1 MRIKRALAAILC
13 SAMLLS
19 SESFSMGV
27 LASTSENVEVQMQDD
42 VAAVGENKDELEEQG
57 QEQEQ
62 EQESEEVLEPSAS
75 PSATPQET
83 DEPEATEEPTQ
94 EPTLIPTQT
103 PTKTPEETENPSETP
118 STVPTISPDATESP
132 DAAPSM
138 DPESSVSPSVVP
150 SATPS
155 IEADNLNLDLVQ
167 GSEDFLEVDEDG
179 VLRIKEG
186 KELYGSTIKIPK
198 EAKRI
203 PSGIFNEKTS
213 VKYIVFEEGSQL
225 EQIDAGAF
233 EGCGITSIEIPEGVT
248 GIEDAVFKNS
258 YLSKIT
264 LKGKVTSIGKEA
276 FSDTPIEAISG
287 SEITSVGNSAFS
299 NCSSLTEVRMP
310 KLETI
315 GTRAFQYCTKLN
327 SGMVW
332 SSQLVSVG
340 KEAFKGC
347 GFVDLDMS
355 SVTNEGITIEAR
367 AFEGCTKLSSV
378 TLPGSLSNIETALFK
393 GCTSL
398 KTITLPDSLVSIGED
413 GFSGCNSLERIIIFE
428 KIQKIQARA
437 FEGCEALTEISIL
450 NPKPEGDDFTIAQ
463 SAFPNKSDNSKVTM
477 KGYDGKVQEYAE
489 SRGYQYQ
496 SLFQKYQLYYIK
508 NSNVD
513 FNFDKGE
520 GISGEEMTVTLT
532 VKNGY
537 CLTGTGLVVTSDV
550 ANIKPELV
558 STSGNKSIFRFFM
571 PDGEATVSAS
581 VALAKDVTG
590 GTMSYEF
597 QSVNSY
603 IGSFD
608 KQKNQ
613 LTLEKTGQ
621 ETALLVKLNEDK
633 IGSWMLN
640 YKSNNTN
647 VATISDKGVICAKG
661 KGTATIT
668 ATLRN
673 DSKKTI
679 SFKVNVGEDA
689 VVNELKLN
697 LVKPARATLKSEEI
711 EDEDGNTIVYPVI
724 EYNKAALASQARSFN
739 VSFKAFEQDSDVNL
753 LVNSTWKSVDNSIAS
768 VKSEKSADNT
778 NTITVKKGVEGE
790 TLISVSVQNKDSNKT
805 VCTQSFIIRVVDAT
819 PRLADSKIV
828 INSQSTEGT
837 LFDLVPVYG
846 YKISEDSTLK
856 VCRRVVSSGIV
867 QYEPVDE
874 LAVVSTSGDYYIKAT
889 SDLTLAANKSITY
902 KGNNMLYLQGEFD
915 GTGDTFIV
923 PIPELTIT
931 NKALNPS
938 IQIKGKIN
946 LFYNSNAEA
955 SEQGSVVAT
964 QNIKNE
970 EVSKY
975 ELVSEAN
982 YQKEG
987 SEAEDSFAANFDVVK
1002 QADGSALITRSNRE
1016 SLVQKNGKNVVAG
1029 YLYIYYKGYNEPVKK
1044 KITVPTCNVKPNYE
1058 LSVGTETAS
1067 VYREDQEYTVYLRDK
1082 KTKNKVALT
1091 ESTELSFDFD
1101 TTTEELFDPERLDD
1115 DLANGNILI
1124 KINGKPIAGKA
1135 VITVK
1140 MDTWDSELKY
1150 TFNLKISTKHPTVKA
1165 VSNKLILNTLCKN
1178 QAAVL
1183 GVSVSGEDAIF
1194 SGFDMNTLTYTG
1206 NKKYK
1211 DDAERLTEAMQSGS
1225 DGLKVLL
1232 PEESVQATTY
1242 NFKVMPMIRY
1252 KDSGIDYYGNQITF
1266 SVTVKSNDPEIKLAK
1281 NTFSLNVVY
1290 PGKEKVSVAYSVLNV
1305 PEGMSY
1311 QINAD
1316 ELNLIP
1322 VQTNNSG
1329 AHETKNFINLDVEDD
1344 QITAQLNEKTPT
1356 KAFSYEY
1363 YVDGLKIQIDGNDI
1377 PLKKF
1382 KIKVS
1387 GVNKNPVI
1395 SVSGKGTINPV
1406 NPNSQIVYTAK
1417 ISNINSTIKDV
1428 KIWELKSNGDYYYD
1442 GTGEKAENRISEHFE
1457 VRLDGNNA
1465 IVTAKQGVTLTA
1477 STQYRIK
1484 IAYILEAVPDKYQVT
1499 TKAFTI
1505 KPVQTLPKIKT
1516 DRTSAYL
1523 YAGQNRAKT
1532 VNIGITQTSV
1542 PEAEITNVVF
1552 AKNTPDN
1559 VKKAYRVSYDSSNGE
1574 VTLKLVNPASVVL
1587 NKRYTIT
1594 LETKCKNQLENSTGT
1609 TFKVDVTVRK

>member
-1 MRIKRALAAILC
+1 MKIKRALAAILC
-13 SAMLLS
+13 SAILLS
-19 SESFSMGV
+19 SESFSMDV
-27 LASTSENVEVQMQDD
+27 LASVSENVEVQMQDD
-42 VAAVGENKDELEEQG
+42 VAAAGETKDELEEQ
-57 QEQEQ
+57 EA
-62 EQESEEVLEPSAS
+62 EEVLEPSAS

-94 EPTLIPTQT
+94 IPTQT
-103 PTKTPEETENPSETP
+103 PAEIPEETGNPSETP
-118 STVPTISPDATESP
+118 SAVPTISPDATESP
-132 DAAPSM
+132 DATPTM
-138 DPESSVSPSVVP
+138 DPESSMSPSAVP
-150 SATPS
+150 TATS
-155 IEADNLNLDLVQ
+155 LVETENSDIGLVQ
-167 GSEDFLEVDEDG
+167 SSEDFLEVDGEG

-198 EAKRI
+198 AAKSI
-203 PSGIFNEKTS
+203 PVGIFNEKTS
-213 VKYIVFEEGSQL
+213 VKYVIFEEGSQL
-225 EQIDAGAF
+225 EKIEAGAF
-233 EGCGITSIEIPEGVT
+233 EGCGITSIEVPEGVT

-264 LKGKVTSIGKEA
+264 FKGQVTSIGKEA

-327 SGMVW
+327 TGMVW

-347 GFVDLDMS
+347 GFVNLDMAFI
-355 SVTNEGITIEAR
+355 TNEGIVIDAR
-367 AFEGCTKLSSV
+367 AFESCTKLSSV
-378 TLPGSLSNIETALFK
+378 TLPGLLQSVETALFK
-393 GCTSL
+393 GCTALTSV
-398 KTITLPDSLVSIGED
+398 TLPETLVTIGED
-413 GFSGCNSLERIIIFE
+413 SFANCTSLQRMVIPQSV
-428 KIQKIQARA
+428 QKIQARA
-437 FEGCEALTEISIL
+437 FENCESLTEVSIL
-450 NPKPEGDDFTIAQ
+450 NPKPEGDSFVIAQ
-463 SAFPNKSDNSKVTM
+463 NAFPNKADNSKVTM

-496 SLFQKYQLYYIK
+496 SLFQKYKLFYYP
-508 NSNVD
+508 NDYASFSN
-513 FNFDKGE
+513 KGE
-520 GISGEEMTVTLT
+520 AIPGDEVVVTVTVKAGYSLTGKGIS
-532 VKNGY
+532 
-537 CLTGTGLVVTSDV
+537 VTSDV
-550 ANIKPELV
+550 AMVEPELV
-558 STSGNKSIFRFFM
+558 STSGNKSVFRFVM
-571 PDGEATVSAS
+571 PGGAATVSAS
-581 VALAKDVTG
+581 VAATKDVTAG
-590 GTMSYEF
+590 NVSYEF
-597 QSVNSY
+597 KSVNGY
-603 IGSFD
+603 IGAYD
-608 KQKNQ
+608 EAKKQ

-621 ETALLVKLNEDK
+621 ETALIVKLKEES
-633 IGSWMLN
+633 IGSWLLN
-640 YKSNNTN
+640 YKSSNAN

-661 KGTATIT
+661 QGTATIT
-668 ATLRN
+668 AALRN

-679 SFKVNVGEDA
+679 SIKVNVTEDA
-689 VVNELKLN
+689 IVNQLKLN
-697 LVKPARATLKSEEI
+697 LGKPARATLKSEEV
-711 EDEDGNTIVYPVI
+711 EDEDGNRIIYPVI
-724 EYNKAALASQARSFN
+724 EYNKATLASEARSFN
-739 VSFKAFEQDSDVNL
+739 VSFEAFEQDSDVNL
-753 LVNSTWKSVDNSIAS
+753 LVNSTWKSIDNSIAG
-768 VKSEKSADNT
+768 VKTEKSADNT

-790 TLISVSVQNKDSNKT
+790 TLISVSVQNKDLNKT

-819 PRLADSKIV
+819 PRLADSKIA

-837 LFDLVPVYG
+837 VFDLVPVYG
-846 YKISEDSTLK
+846 YKISEDSNLK

-874 LAVVSTSGDYYIKAT
+874 LTVVDANGDYYIKAT

-946 LFYNSNAEA
+946 LFYNSKAKA

-970 EVSKY
+970 KVSKY

-987 SEAEDSFAANFDVVK
+987 SEAEDSFAANFDVVE
-1002 QADGSALITRSNRE
+1002 QADGSALITRSDRE

-1029 YLYIYYKGYNEPVKK
+1029 YLYIYYEGYNEPVKK

-1067 VYREDQEYTVYLRDK
+1067 VYRENQEYTVYLRDK
-1082 KTKNKVALT
+1082 KTRNKV
-1091 ESTELSFDFD
+1091 ELIGDTILGFDYD
-1101 TTTEELFDPERLDD
+1101 ATTEELFDRERLDD
-1115 DLANGNILI
+1115 DLDNGNILI
-1124 KINGKPIAGKA
+1124 KIDGKPRAGKA
-1135 VITVK
+1135 VITVQ
-1140 MDTWDSELKY
+1140 MDTWDSALKY
-1150 TFNLKISTKHPTVKA
+1150 TFNLKTSTKHPVVKVA
-1165 VSNKLILNTLCKN
+1165 SNKLTLNTLCKD
-1178 QAAVL
+1178 QEAVL
-1183 GVSVSGEDAIF
+1183 SVLVSGEDAVF
-1194 SGFDMNTLTYTG
+1194 SEFDMDTLTYTG
-1206 NKKYK
+1206 NKNYK
-1211 DDAERLTEAMQSGS
+1211 NDADKLMQSMQSDG
-1225 DGLKVLL
+1225 DGLKVFL
-1232 PEESVQATTY
+1232 PTESIKAMTY
-1242 NFKVMPMIRY
+1242 NFKVMPKIRY
-1252 KDSGIDYYGNQITF
+1252 KGSNIDYYGNQIAF
-1266 SVTVKSNDPEIKLAK
+1266 SVTVKNNDPEIKLAK
-1281 NTFSLNVVY
+1281 NVFSLNVVC
-1290 PGKEKVSVAYSVLNV
+1290 PGEEKVSAAYSVLNV

-1311 QINAD
+1311 QINTED
-1316 ELNLIP
+1316 LKLIP
-1322 VQTNNSG
+1322 VQINNSG
-1329 AHETKNFINLDVEDD
+1329 ALETKGFIKLTVENDK
-1344 QITAQLNEKTPT
+1344 ITAQLDDQIPT

-1377 PLKKF
+1377 ALKKF

-1387 GVNKNPVI
+1387 GVNKSPAI

-1417 ISNINSTIKDV
+1417 ISNINSDIKDV

-1442 GTGEKAENRISEHFE
+1442 GNGEKPENRTSEHFD

-1465 IVTAKQGVTLTA
+1465 IVTAKPGVTLTA

-1542 PEAEITNVVF
+1542 PEAEITGVVF

-1559 VKKAYRVSYDSSNGE
+1559 VKKAYRVSYDATNGM

-1587 NKRYTIT
+1587 NKKYTIT